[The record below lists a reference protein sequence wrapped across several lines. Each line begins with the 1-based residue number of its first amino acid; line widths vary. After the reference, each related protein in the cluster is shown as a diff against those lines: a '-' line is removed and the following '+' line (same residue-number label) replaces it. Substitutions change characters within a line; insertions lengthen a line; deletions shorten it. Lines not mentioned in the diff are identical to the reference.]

1 MRPTQNRSTPKF
13 LKHLPILTFFLI
25 ITVSP
30 CYAVDLTFQ
39 WSPNPESDQVVGY
52 KIYYKTG
59 FSGPPYDGN
68 DAIEGDSPINVTG
81 QELGHP
87 LYPEFTIRGLY
98 DNETYFFA
106 ITAYDVNGF
115 ESDYS
120 DELCYNSSDD
130 GCPELPAS
138 SARVS
143 PSNDSEK
150 SGCFI
155 ATAAFGSAFE
165 PHVKILKKF
174 RDRFLLPNKIGK
186 KFVILYYKHSPPL
199 SETIKNHEILK
210 AAVRWG
216 LLPVVG
222 MSWVALK
229 FGMLPIFLFMCFSVI
244 GLAGGLVL
252 IRRQKGQSTAS
263 DK

>member
-1 MRPTQNRSTPKF
+1 MRLTQNRSTPTS
-13 LKHLPILTFFLI
+13 LKYLPILSLFLI

-30 CYAVDLTFQ
+30 CCAVDLTFQ

-59 FSGPPYDGN
+59 FSGPPYVGK
-68 DAIEGDSPINVTG
+68 DAIEGDSPITITE

-98 DNETYFFA
+98 DNQTYFFA

-120 DELCYNSSDD
+120 DELCYNSSED
-130 GCPELPAS
+130 GCPELPVAS
-138 SARVS
+138 VSVS
-143 PSNDSEK
+143 PSNDSGS

-165 PHVKILKKF
+165 PHVKILKRF
-174 RDRFLLPNKIGK
+174 RDRFLLPNKIGEK
-186 KFVILYYKHSPPL
+186 IAILYCKYSPPL
-199 SETIKNHEILK
+199 SEIIRNHEVLK

-216 LLPVVG
+216 LLPFVG
-222 MSWVALK
+222 MSWMALR
-229 FGMLPIFLFMCFSVI
+229 FGLLPIFLFLCFSVI
-244 GLAGGLVL
+244 GLTGCLVL
-252 IRRQKGQSTAS
+252 KKWQVKE
-263 DK
+263 